1 MKLQLPIVFT
11 LVFFLTAP
19 AILAEAGVAA
29 AAGSSLSVR
38 TFPLRHKEA
47 GKAAAAIKSL
57 ISAEGSVSIQPA
69 NNTLVVTDRT
79 ENLKKVAELLQKFDA
94 TSKSF
99 KVSIRLV
106 AASRVPSDEAKVPR
120 ELKEVSEKL
129 SGMLRFNSFENLGEI
144 LAEGSEG
151 DNVVCEL
158 QSGYH
163 ADFRFG
169 EYDSASDSVRIGELQ
184 LSKLQPIEGGEA
196 ALTKLFKTS
205 LNLKVGQTV
214 ILGASRAP
222 QSQKALMIVLVA
234 RKIE

>member
-1 MKLQLPIVFT
+1 MKLQLPIVCT
-11 LVFFLTAP
+11 LAFFLTAP
-19 AILAEAGVAA
+19 AVLAEADVAD
-29 AAGSSLSVR
+29 AAGSNLSVR

-47 GKAAAAIKSL
+47 GKAAEAIKSL
-57 ISAEGSVSIQPA
+57 TSAEGSVKIQSA

-79 ENLKKVAELLQKFDA
+79 ENLKKIAELLQKFDA
-94 TSKSF
+94 VSKSF

-106 AASRVPSDEAKVPR
+106 AASRVPAGEAKVPR

-129 SGMLRFNSFENLGEI
+129 SGMINFNSFENLGEI

-158 QSGYH
+158 KSGYH

-169 EYDSASDSVRIGELQ
+169 EYDAASDSVRIGELQ

-196 ALTKLFKTS
+196 VLAKLFKTS

-214 ILGASRAP
+214 IFSAARVP